1 MTTKRACLLLRAL
14 PDVTVKDHF
23 GSDAFRANGRIFA
36 TVWHD
41 KNEVN
46 LMVTPAQQE
55 ALLGRDGDGYS
66 KVPNKWGDGGA
77 TTAHL
82 SFLDEED
89 FVVGMQLAYATSAV
103 KRTRARKP
111 SR

>member
-1 MTTKRACLLLRAL
+1 MTTKRASVLLRAL

-36 TVWHD
+36 TVWHG

-66 KVPNKWGDGGA
+66 KVPTKWGDGGA

-82 SFLDEED
+82 AYLDEED
-89 FVVGMQLAYATSAV
+89 FVVGMQMAYEASAI
-103 KRTRARKP
+103 KRTRKK
-111 SR
+111 

>member
-1 MTTKRACLLLRAL
+1 MTTKRASVLLQAL

-36 TVWHD
+36 TVWHG

-66 KVPNKWGDGGA
+66 KVPNKWGEGGA

-82 SFLDEED
+82 SFLDEAD
-89 FVVGMQLAYATSAV
+89 FVVGMQMAYATSAK
-103 KRTRARKP
+103 KRPRQKP
-111 SR
+111 